1 VEKWNHAE
9 GTPQVA
15 YTFDAGPNAVL
26 IARNRKTAAL
36 LLQRLLYCF
45 PPQDNDLESYM
56 LGDKSILSD
65 AGVQSVAD
73 VEALPAP
80 PEMKTP
86 SQKFKGDVSYFICSR
101 PGAGPKV
108 LTDESHALID
118 SATGLAKGV

>member
-1 VEKWNHAE
+1 
-9 GTPQVA
+9 
-15 YTFDAGPNAVL
+15 
-26 IARNRKTAAL
+26 
-36 LLQRLLYCF
+36 
-45 PPQDNDLESYM
+45 M

-65 AGVQSVAD
+65 AGVHTVAD
-73 VEALPAP
+73 VEALAAP

-86 SQKFKGDVSYFICSR
+86 GHRFKGDVSYFICSR